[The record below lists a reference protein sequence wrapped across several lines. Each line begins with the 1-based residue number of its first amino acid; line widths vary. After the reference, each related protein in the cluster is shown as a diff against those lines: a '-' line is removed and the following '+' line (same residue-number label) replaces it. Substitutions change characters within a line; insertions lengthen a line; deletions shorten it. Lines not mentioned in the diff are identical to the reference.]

1 MIAKNST
8 DNQYLF
14 ALKVVELAKAQIVS
28 DNHFLSAAIGQLK
41 PAQASLN
48 ANTDDALNF
57 APDVFAT
64 SVDATPV
71 DATPVDATPV
81 VDTPALTPPA
91 FATDAQFLY
100 IDPANLVNDF
110 VKTEKPPTKDLL
122 HTILHC
128 VFMHPFVGT
137 NIRQDDWNLACDI
150 SCELVVSQICS
161 PRDGN
166 RGSDINHALK
176 KIISKIS
183 ISASPVASASSA
195 KSATSASTAAY
206 TTSATSTSSITA
218 EKVYAAL
225 RNGIFD
231 DDKQA
236 WAQLFC
242 VDDHRYWYKNSSKSL
257 TLSNSSKSNPSNN
270 VQAELQDNWKRV
282 SKSMSVNLQT
292 ISKKYG
298 DKLGSLL
305 QALDQTNKPVVD
317 YREFLRKFAIPT
329 EVMKLSDDEFDTI
342 FYTYGLTLYKNMP
355 LVEPLEYRVDK
366 RVREFVIAIDTSGS
380 VYDDQVRDFVAF
392 TYSVL
397 KSSEAFDNKVKIKII
412 QCDTEIRHVD
422 DLNSLDELRK
432 WCGSMQVYG
441 GGGTDFC
448 PVFACVD
455 TMLEQGELKDL
466 GGLIYLTDGYGTY
479 PSYVPKYKTAFVFCD
494 ESYEE
499 STVPPWAMRVFIN
512 PNNMSSISWRETI
525 QNMDKI

>member
-48 ANTDDALNF
+48 TNTDDAQNF
-57 APDVFAT
+57 PPTAVATPAVASPIVAT
-64 SVDATPV
+64 SVVATSV
-71 DATPVDATPV
+71 LV
-81 VDTPALTPPA
+81 PPI

-100 IDPANLVNDF
+100 IDPTNLVVDF
-110 VKTEKPPTKDLL
+110 IKTEKPPTKDLL

-137 NIRQDDWNLACDI
+137 NIRQEDWNLACDI
-150 SCELVVSQICS
+150 SCELIVSQICS

-166 RGSDINHALK
+166 RGSDIDHAFK
-176 KIISKIS
+176 KIMSKMS
-183 ISASPVASASSA
+183 SSASSIA
-195 KSATSASTAAY
+195 GTTSTTSASTAAY
-206 TTSATSTSSITA
+206 ATSATSTSSITA

-225 RNGIFD
+225 RDGIFD
-231 DDKQA
+231 EDKQA

-242 VDDHRYWYKNSSKSL
+242 VDDHRYWYKNSYKNL

-270 VQAELQDNWKRV
+270 IQAELQDNWKRV

-298 DKLGSLL
+298 DKLGGLL
-305 QALDQTNKPVVD
+305 QTLNQTNKPVVD

-412 QCDTEIRHVD
+412 QCDTEIRHID

-494 ESYEE
+494 ENYEE
-499 STVPPWAMRVFIN
+499 SSVPPWAMRVFIN
-512 PNNMSSISWRETI
+512 PNNMSSTSWRETI